1 MVDKIEIEKY
11 LEILG
16 LSNKEIKIYLANLE
30 LGETSIMPIVQETRL
45 ARTTIYHIL
54 EKLRD
59 QRLIEIIE
67 SRTRRIYIPYQPRKI
82 LTLLEQ
88 KQNKLKEN
96 IDTFSKT
103 LPELTRLYDFSPYM
117 PKIRIFKGKEA
128 KQIYEEILEL
138 PIDETLY
145 VSELTRF
152 EEMIERE
159 YFSGWIKR
167 RVAKGIKAKGILV
180 KSEEVTDEPTY
191 KAGKKYLRT
200 IRYAPKGFKCP
211 GSFSING
218 DNVSFITTTKESI
231 GFVVTSR
238 DFATS
243 MKNWFR
249 ELWKVS
255 K

>member
-1 MVDKIEIEKY
+1 MEIEKY
-11 LEILG
+11 LEVLG
-16 LSNKEIKIYLANLE
+16 LSNKEIGVYLANLE
-30 LGETSIMPIVQETRL
+30 LGETSIMSVVKKADLP
-45 ARTTIYHIL
+45 RTTVYHIL

-59 QRLIEIIE
+59 RGLIEILE
-67 SRTRRIYIPYQPRKI
+67 TRTRRIYIPHQPRKI

-88 KQNKLKEN
+88 KQNKLKED
-96 IDTFSKT
+96 IKTFSQT
-103 LPELTRLYDFSPYM
+103 LPELVRLYDFSPYL
-117 PKIRIFKGKEA
+117 PKIRIFKGKEV

-152 EEMIERE
+152 EEMVDRK
-159 YFSGWIKR
+159 YFRGWIKR
-167 RVAKGIKAKGILV
+167 RVAKGIKARGILV

-218 DNVSFITTTKESI
+218 DNVSFITTAKEEI
-231 GFVVTSR
+231 GFVITSR
-238 DFATS
+238 DFATFIKS
-243 MKNWFR
+243 WFR